1 MKRHVRIARVAAI
14 GLVAL
19 ALGCMSSNSVTNPVQ
34 TNTVNIQGF
43 AFKPASI
50 TVPVGATVT
59 WTNQD
64 ATAHTVTQDGG
75 GFDSGALAQ
84 NASFSQTFTTKGTFH
99 YHCSFHSFMVATVTV
114 Q

>member
-1 MKRHVRIARVAAI
+1 MKRHVWLARVAAI

-19 ALGCMSSNSVTNPVQ
+19 ALGCMSSNSVTNPTQ
-34 TNTVNIQGF
+34 TNSVNIQGF
-43 AFKPASI
+43 AFHPSSI

-64 ATAHTVTQDGG
+64 ATAHTVTQDGA
-75 GFDSGALAQ
+75 GFNSGALAQ
-84 NASFSQTFTTKGTFH
+84 NASFSQTFATKGTFN
-99 YHCSFHSFMVATVTV
+99 YHCSFHSNMIASVTV